1 MRKTACATIILVGLV
16 LALGACAGPD
26 RHRFN
31 TQRGAIVGAGLG
43 ALAGQAIGKNTE
55 STLLGTAL
63 GGLTGAVI
71 GNYHDQAYNAGH
83 RWYAPAR
90 VGAAPPVSAP
100 TYRQPTQPGNWVA
113 VPAQSVGGQFVPAHN
128 VWVPRADVVVPVTR

>member
-1 MRKTACATIILVGLV
+1 MRNKVCAVVLLVWFGV
-16 LALGACAGPD
+16 ALSACAGPD

-71 GNYHDQAYNAGH
+71 GNYHDQLYGAGYLRYSPQRAWVAPQVPATAY
-83 RWYAPAR
+83 RR
-90 VGAAPPVSAP
+90 PPQ
-100 TYRQPTQPGNWVA
+100 TGNWVT
-113 VPAQSVGGQFVPAHN
+113 VPAQSVGGQYVPAHN
-128 VWVPRADVVVPVTR
+128 VWIPRADAVVPVSR